1 MASLSLEPKRCDHPA
16 CGAWTF
22 ADYCEDHTLKVIP
35 APVRGAKG
43 SLLNPEL
50 ARGIPA
56 IFAGTVR
63 AAPRW
68 KASRRPRSTTPRKPR
83 TATPRITTV
92 VEVVGAAESYAHRLA
107 QFGAV
112 GVGE

>member
-1 MASLSLEPKRCDHPA
+1 MEPKRCDHPA

-22 ADYCEDHTLKVIP
+22 EAYCPDHAPSEALPV
-35 APVRGAKG
+35 PVRGAKG

-68 KASRRPRSTTPRKPR
+68 HPSQRPRSTNPRKQRAAAPV
-83 TATPRITTV
+83 TV
-92 VEVVGAAESYAHRLA
+92 TVRETIGAAESYTTRLA